1 LRRYHPGIQACE
13 VSLSS
18 FADAHIKASM
28 SQNRFYIEDA
38 SKHDGQVATVKG
50 WVYNVRSSGKVK
62 FVVLRDGT
70 GQLQG
75 VLFKGECSEE
85 AFAEFDKLTQESSV
99 EVTGQIRK
107 NPRGGFEM
115 GVQSIKI
122 ISIAEP
128 YPITPKEHGVEFLM
142 ENRHLWLRSQRQWA
156 ATRVRHEIIRSISEF
171 FDKQGFIRF
180 DAPVLT
186 PSACEGT
193 STLFSTNYFDEK
205 AYLTQSGQLYG
216 EVGAMA
222 FGKIYV
228 FGPTFRAE
236 KSKTRKHLTEFWMVE
251 PEVAFNDLNDN
262 MELGEKFIEH
272 IVQNVLAHRA
282 PELKILER
290 DLSKLE
296 SIKGPFPR
304 ISYDEALQVLEKRGI
319 SIPWGEDFGAPHETA
334 LGEEFGKPVF
344 VHHMPSQI
352 KAFYFKQSD
361 SVGGPG
367 VSGTGR
373 YALGCDL
380 IAPDG
385 YGEIIGGGQREEN
398 VDVLKRRIA
407 EHALSEK
414 DYSWYLDLRRFGSVP
429 HSGFG
434 LGVERTVAW
443 MTGVE
448 HVRETIPFPRMLN
461 TLRP

>member
-1 LRRYHPGIQACE
+1 
-13 VSLSS
+13 
-18 FADAHIKASM
+18 M
-28 SQNRFYIEDA
+28 SNRFYIENA
-38 SKHDGQVATVKG
+38 EQFDGQIVTVRG
-50 WVYNVRSSGKVK
+50 WVYHKRSSGKIK
-62 FVVLRDGT
+62 FLVLRDGT
-70 GQLQG
+70 GMMQG
-75 VLFKGECSEE
+75 VLFKGECSPE
-85 AFAEFDKLTQESSV
+85 AFEDFERLTQESSV
-99 EVTGQIRK
+99 EVTGKLRK
-107 NPRGGFEM
+107 EPRSPGGFEL
-115 GVQSIKI
+115 GVQSLKVVQV
-122 ISIAEP
+122 AES
-128 YPITPKEHGVEFLM
+128 YPISPKEHGVEFLM
-142 ENRHLWLRSQRQWA
+142 EHRHLWVRSAKQWA
-156 ATRVRHEIIRSISEF
+156 ALRVRSEIMKSIHDFYE
-171 FDKQGFIRF
+171 KEGFIRF
-180 DAPVLT
+180 DAPILT

-193 STLFSTNYFDEK
+193 STLFSTQYFDEK
-205 AYLTQSGQLYG
+205 AYLTQSGQLYA

-222 FGKIYV
+222 FGKVYV

-251 PEVAFNDLNDN
+251 PEVAFADLNDN
-262 MELGEKFIEH
+262 MDLGERFIEH
-272 IVQNVLAHRA
+272 IVQSVLANRA
-282 PELKILER
+282 RELEILER

-296 SIKGPFPR
+296 LIRGPFPR
-304 ISYDEALQVLEKRGI
+304 ISYDEALQVLEKKGVGV
-319 SIPWGEDFGAPHETA
+319 PWGEDFGAPHETA
-334 LGEEFGKPVF
+334 LGEVFGKPVF

-361 SVGGPG
+361 TVGGPATE
-367 VSGTGR
+367 GTGK

-385 YGEIIGGGQREEN
+385 YGEIIGGGQREESYE
-398 VDVLKRRIA
+398 VLKRRIA
-407 EHALSEK
+407 EHQLKEE

>member
-1 LRRYHPGIQACE
+1 
-13 VSLSS
+13 
-18 FADAHIKASM
+18 M
-28 SQNRFYIEDA
+28 SAPRFWIEDA
-38 SKHDGQVATVKG
+38 GKHDGQVVTVRG
-50 WVYNVRSSGKVK
+50 WVYNKRASGKVK
-62 FVVLRDGT
+62 FLILRDGT
-70 GQLQG
+70 GLMQG
-75 VLFKGECSEE
+75 ILFNGECNEE
-85 AFAEFDKLTQESSV
+85 SFAVFETLTQESAV
-99 EVTGQIRK
+99 EVVGKIK
-107 NPRGGFEM
+107 KEPRSPGGYEL
-115 GVQSIKI
+115 GIQSVKAL
-122 ISIAEP
+122 SIAEP
-128 YPITPKEHGVEFLM
+128 YPITPKDHGVEFLM
-142 ENRHLWLRSQRQWA
+142 ENRHLWVRSQKQWA
-156 ATRVRHEIIRSISEF
+156 ALRVRAEIIRAIGEF

-180 DAPVLT
+180 DAPILT

-193 STLFSTNYFDEK
+193 SNLFATNYFDEK

-262 MELGEKFIEH
+262 MALGEAFMEH
-272 IVQNVLAHRA
+272 IVQSVLANRA
-282 PELKILER
+282 PELKTLER

-296 SIKGPFPR
+296 VIKGPFPR
-304 ISYDEALQVLEKRGI
+304 ISYDEALKILEKKGHA
-319 SIPWGEDFGAPHETA
+319 IPWGEDFGAPHETA

-344 VHHMPSQI
+344 IHHMPSQI

-361 SVGGPG
+361 TVGGPG
-367 VSGTGR
+367 VTGTGK

-385 YGEIIGGGQREEN
+385 YGEIIGGGQREES

-407 EHALSEK
+407 EHNLSEQ

-434 LGVERTVAW
+434 LGIERTVAW

>member
-1 LRRYHPGIQACE
+1 MT
-13 VSLSS
+13 SS
-18 FADAHIKASM
+18 AD
-28 SQNRFYIEDA
+28 RFYIEDA
-38 SKHDGQVATVKG
+38 ARYDGQSVTVKG
-50 WVYNVRSSGKVK
+50 WVYNKRSSGKIK
-62 FVVLRDGT
+62 FLILRDGT
-70 GQLQG
+70 GLMQS
-75 VLFKGECSEE
+75 VLFKGECNEE
-85 AFAEFDKLTQESSV
+85 AFELFEKLTQESSV
-99 EVTGQIRK
+99 EVTGKLRK
-107 NPRGGFEM
+107 EPRSPGGFEL
-115 GVQSIKI
+115 GVQSMRIVQV
-122 ISIAEP
+122 AEA
-128 YPITPKEHGVEFLM
+128 YPISPKEHGVEFLM
-142 ENRHLWLRSQRQWA
+142 ENRHLWVRSNRQWA
-156 ATRVRHEIIRSISEF
+156 ALRVRAEIMRSINEF
-171 FDKQGFIRF
+171 FDSRGFIRF
-180 DAPVLT
+180 DAPILT

-193 STLFSTNYFDEK
+193 STLFGTNYFDEK

-251 PEVAFNDLNDN
+251 PEVAYADLNDN

-272 IVQNVLAHRA
+272 IVQSVLSRRA
-282 PELKILER
+282 AELKILER

-296 SIKGPFPR
+296 AIKGPFPR
-304 ISYDEALQVLEKRGI
+304 ISYDEAVKILEKKGVG
-319 SIPWGEDFGAPHETA
+319 IPWGEDFGAPHETA

-344 VHHMPSQI
+344 IHHMPSQI

-361 SVGGPG
+361 TVGGPA
-367 VSGTGR
+367 VTGTGK

-385 YGEIIGGGQREEN
+385 YGEVIGGGQREESAE
-398 VDVLKRRIA
+398 VLKQRIA
-407 EHALSEK
+407 EHGLCES

-434 LGVERTVAW
+434 LGIERTVAW